1 MTVHS
6 IANRRLLV
14 VGASAGIGRA
24 FAAQAIAGGASVVAV
39 ARRGDRLA
47 ELAAGGSCTP
57 VAVDIARA
65 TDIDRLVEELAS
77 LGTFDLVLFSAGSA
91 PLRRVAD
98 TTTEDWDA
106 VMRVNVIAFN
116 AVVRAILPHLSPTAV
131 VAALSSETVDQPR
144 QALTAYGASKA
155 ALEASI
161 RGWRLEHPGRRFTCI
176 RVGATQPTE
185 FGDAFDGEL
194 LGPVLGQWVTH
205 GLLQEAFM
213 DTTDVAAVLLDSLAV
228 LVDHPG
234 VCMEDVVLRSPS
246 AVVGSAEPAI
256 SGVREPPGATDRSG

>member
-1 MTVHS
+1 VTVHS
-6 IANRRLLV
+6 ITDRRVLV

-24 FAAQAIAGGASVVAV
+24 FAAQAIAEGAAVVAV
-39 ARRGDRLA
+39 ARRGDRLS
-47 ELAAGGSCTP
+47 ELAESNRFTP
-57 VAVDIARA
+57 VAMDVTRAPDIE
-65 TDIDRLVEELAS
+65 RLVEVLAA

-91 PLRRVAD
+91 PLRHVAH
-98 TTTEDWDA
+98 TTAEDWDA

-116 AVVRAILPHLSPTAV
+116 TVVRAILPHLSPSAV

-185 FGDAFDGEL
+185 FGDAFDGEV

-213 DTTDVAAVLLDSLAV
+213 DTTHVAAVLLDTLAV

-234 VCMEDVVLRSPS
+234 VAMEDLVLRSPS

-256 SGVREPPGATDRSG
+256 SGVQEASGAPDRSG